1 MAVDIDVFKSD
12 LEQLKNQRSV
22 IQAKLDEANRHI
34 TELTETL
41 KGMGFNSVEE
51 AKQAYQRQLTEAEG
65 QHALVKQLIQ
75 EINQVDVNVPTREA
89 VMERLNAM
97 ATQPTQ
103 PLPVNEVVA
112 TAPVASTG
120 VNANQTVVSAPVLEQ
135 ALTQPVQ
142 PSQQA
147 NDFIQQNIIPPA
159 TEAPVDSNNNGEVD
173 LGGMLFASL

>member
-34 TELTETL
+34 TELMETL

-51 AKQAYQRQLTEAEG
+51 AKQAYQKQLTEAEG

-89 VMERLNAM
+89 VMERLNSL
-97 ATQPTQ
+97 ATQLTQ
-103 PLPVNEVVA
+103 PLPVNDAVA
-112 TAPVASTG
+112 TAPVVSTG
-120 VNANQTVVSAPVLEQ
+120 VNANQTVVSAPVMEQ
-135 ALTQPVQ
+135 ALTQQ
-142 PSQQA
+142 S
-147 NDFIQQNIIPPA
+147 NDFIQQNIIPPV